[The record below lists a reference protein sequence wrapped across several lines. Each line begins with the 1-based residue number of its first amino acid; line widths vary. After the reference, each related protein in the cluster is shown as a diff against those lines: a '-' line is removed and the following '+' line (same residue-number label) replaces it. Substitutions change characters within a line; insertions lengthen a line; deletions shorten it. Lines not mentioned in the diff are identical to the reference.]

1 MYLPLFPFTRAMS
14 QSPCLH
20 EVLTTATIMSK
31 FCEEYVIS
39 LSRYCGKTL
48 RQMNMGFFKER
59 YVRDYVAAAK
69 LKAAVIWAAEI
80 AAVLILGIVLA
91 VGYGKITV
99 MQEGSVDP
107 TLNAGDVLLVDRMA
121 YRFSTP
127 KRGDIIVYKTG
138 DDKKASTHIKRII
151 GLPGETIQIKDGQIL
166 IDGETYQEDGE
177 FPGIENA
184 GVAETKVALDSGEYF
199 VLGDNRNDSMDSRMA
214 EVGPIAGERIIGRAW
229 LRIYPFDQIGF
240 LKHGS

>member
-1 MYLPLFPFTRAMS
+1 MS

-48 RQMNMGFFKER
+48 RQMNMGFFKAR

-99 MQEGSVDP
+99 MQEGSMDP

-166 IDGETYQEDGE
+166 IDGETYQENGE

-199 VLGDNRNDSMDSRMA
+199 VLGDNRNNSEDSRYADM
-214 EVGPIAGERIIGRAW
+214 GNIKKRNIIGKVWFIASPWSR
-229 LRIYPFDQIGF
+229 FGF
-240 LKHGS
+240 V

>member
-1 MYLPLFPFTRAMS
+1 
-14 QSPCLH
+14 
-20 EVLTTATIMSK
+20 
-31 FCEEYVIS
+31 
-39 LSRYCGKTL
+39 
-48 RQMNMGFFKER
+48 MGFFKAR

-99 MQEGSVDP
+99 MQEGSMDP

-151 GLPGETIQIKDGQIL
+151 GLPGETIQIKNGQIL
-166 IDGETYQEDGE
+166 IDGETYQENGE

-214 EVGPIAGERIIGRAW
+214 EVGPIVGERIIGRAW

>member
-1 MYLPLFPFTRAMS
+1 
-14 QSPCLH
+14 
-20 EVLTTATIMSK
+20 
-31 FCEEYVIS
+31 
-39 LSRYCGKTL
+39 
-48 RQMNMGFFKER
+48 MGFFKAR

-99 MQEGSVDP
+99 MQEGSMDP

-199 VLGDNRNDSMDSRMA
+199 VLGDNRNYSSDSRDPSVA
-214 EVGPIAGERIIGRAW
+214 LIHRKEIIGRAW
-229 LRIYPFDQIGF
+229 LRIWPLNSFGI
-240 LKHGS
+240 LKHQ

>member
-1 MYLPLFPFTRAMS
+1 MS

-48 RQMNMGFFKER
+48 RQMNMGFFKAR

-99 MQEGSVDP
+99 MQEGSMDP

-166 IDGETYQEDGE
+166 IDGETYQENGE

-199 VLGDNRNDSMDSRMA
+199 VLGDNRNNSEDSRYADMGN
-214 EVGPIAGERIIGRAW
+214 VKKRNIIGKVWFIASPWSR
-229 LRIYPFDQIGF
+229 FGF
-240 LKHGS
+240 V

>member
-48 RQMNMGFFKER
+48 RQMNMGFFKAR

-99 MQEGSVDP
+99 MQEGSMDP
-107 TLNAGDVLLVDRMA
+107 TLQEMYFWSIAWHTDSVRRRGEISSYIKQAMIKKQVHISNGSSDFREKRYRSRTDR
-121 YRFSTP
+121 S
-127 KRGDIIVYKTG
+127 
-138 DDKKASTHIKRII
+138 
-151 GLPGETIQIKDGQIL
+151 
-166 IDGETYQEDGE
+166 
-177 FPGIENA
+177 
-184 GVAETKVALDSGEYF
+184 
-199 VLGDNRNDSMDSRMA
+199 
-214 EVGPIAGERIIGRAW
+214 
-229 LRIYPFDQIGF
+229 
-240 LKHGS
+240 

>member
-48 RQMNMGFFKER
+48 RQMNMGFFKAR

-99 MQEGSVDP
+99 MQEGSMDP

-166 IDGETYQEDGE
+166 IDGETIRKTANFQGLKMQGLLRRRWHWTAESILCWVITGTTVKTADTPIWEMSRKEISSVRSGLLRHR
-177 FPGIENA
+177 GA
-184 GVAETKVALDSGEYF
+184 GSDSY
-199 VLGDNRNDSMDSRMA
+199 RM
-214 EVGPIAGERIIGRAW
+214 R
-229 LRIYPFDQIGF
+229 
-240 LKHGS
+240 

>member
-1 MYLPLFPFTRAMS
+1 
-14 QSPCLH
+14 
-20 EVLTTATIMSK
+20 
-31 FCEEYVIS
+31 
-39 LSRYCGKTL
+39 
-48 RQMNMGFFKER
+48 MGFFKAR

-69 LKAAVIWAAEI
+69 
-80 AAVLILGIVLA
+80 
-91 VGYGKITV
+91 
-99 MQEGSVDP
+99 
-107 TLNAGDVLLVDRMA
+107 LNAGDVLLVDRMA

-199 VLGDNRNDSMDSRMA
+199 VLGDNRNNSEDSRYADMGN
-214 EVGPIAGERIIGRAW
+214 VKKRNIIGKVWFIASPWSR
-229 LRIYPFDQIGF
+229 FGF
-240 LKHGS
+240 V